1 MTAKEFLSQAFYLDK
16 RIKGKLKQIE
26 RLRGLAEGAMVSFSD
41 MPKIM
46 GDHRRSKVEEY
57 AVHIADLEK
66 ELASDIENMKKLQK
80 DIKEAIARIGNI
92 QLETILELRYLSYL
106 QWPEI
111 AAEMNYSADYVF
123 QLHRR
128 ALRMI
133 HLPC

>member
-26 RLRGLAEGAMVSFSD
+26 RLRGLAEGVKVSFSD
-41 MPKIM
+41 MPKII
-46 GDHRRSKVEEY
+46 GDHRHSKVEEY
-57 AVHIADLEK
+57 TVRIMDLEK
-66 ELASDIENMKKLQK
+66 ELASDIENMERLQK

-111 AAEMNYSADYVF
+111 ATEMNYSADYVF

-128 ALRMI
+128 ALRLI